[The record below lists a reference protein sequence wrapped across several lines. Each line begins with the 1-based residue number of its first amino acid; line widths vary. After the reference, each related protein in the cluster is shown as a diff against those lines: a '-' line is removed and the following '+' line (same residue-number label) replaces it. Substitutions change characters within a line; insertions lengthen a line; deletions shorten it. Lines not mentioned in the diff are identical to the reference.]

1 MNKLVKLD
9 NISFYD
15 YDIELIEITE
25 KNFKSLFG
33 KYLYETDKLARICF
47 HCLTNKE
54 SPYFDSFV
62 IFPLKQNSS
71 GYVDRSIYVTFA
83 YLKNNITFEVC
94 FASQHITDMERLKEI
109 SQICDAFVNFDKQ
122 KFIDA
127 VEKTK
132 KEMETL
138 IMNREFMKC

>member
-1 MNKLVKLD
+1 MNKLES
-9 NISFYD
+9 ISFYD

-33 KYLYETDKLARICF
+33 NYQYEFDKLARICF

-54 SPYFDSFV
+54 SPYFDTFA
-62 IFPLKQNSS
+62 IFPLKLNSS
-71 GYVDRSIYVTFA
+71 GYVDSSIYVLFN
-83 YLKNNITFEVC
+83 YLHNNINIEVC
-94 FASQHITDMERLKEI
+94 FASQHITDIERLKEI
-109 SQICDAFVNFDKQ
+109 SQICNAFVNFDKQ

-138 IMNREFMKC
+138 ILNREFIKC

>member
-1 MNKLVKLD
+1 MNKLES
-9 NISFYD
+9 ISFYD
-15 YDIELIEITE
+15 YAIELIEITE

-47 HCLTNKE
+47 HCLVNKE
-54 SPYFDSFV
+54 SPYFDTFA
-62 IFPLKQNSS
+62 IFPLKPNSS
-71 GYVDRSIYVTFA
+71 GYVDNLIYVLFN
-83 YLKNNITFEVC
+83 YLHNNIHIEVC
-94 FASQHITDMERLKEI
+94 FASQHITDIERLKEI
-109 SQICDAFVNFDKQ
+109 SQICNTFVNFDNQ